1 MKTTLIIKNTFYA
14 AVMALG
20 LVACTPTEVE
30 HGNPLTEADLDASF
44 TLVRTTDT
52 ILTQP
57 RRNAQI
63 LEFTG
68 GSDDPAIQY
77 HTWRVSNATGVY
89 PSQNNTVVGKKTH
102 RYILEANGTYKIE
115 HRVVGRVGG
124 TNFVSEQPFTVTLPA
139 APGVVLGPNLI
150 SSPNFENPSDWTV
163 ITINS
168 SGTAQWT
175 FAGGK
180 ATIAGAT
187 GHAAIYQ
194 AVTVEAG
201 RNYRFDM
208 RVQGPGSSNMWF
220 EVYAGT
226 TRPAQ
231 GSDYS
236 NGGKRLQLN
245 TWAGCA
251 TSPFDGLLSA
261 EGCGGDSLGNVMTF
275 AQSGTVYFLI
285 KCGESGGNIN
295 SISVSDVV
303 FQTID

>member
-14 AVMALG
+14 AFVALG

-44 TLVRTTDT
+44 TLTHITDT
-52 ILTQP
+52 VFDRPI
-57 RRNAQI
+57 RNAQI
-63 LEFTG
+63 LEFTAS
-68 GSDDPAIQY
+68 SDDPAIQY
-77 HTWRVSNATGVY
+77 HTWRASNANGEYAT
-89 PSQNNTVVGKKTH
+89 QNNTVVGSKTH
-102 RYILEANGTYKIE
+102 RFTFEANGTYKIE

-124 TNFVSEQPFTVTLPA
+124 TNFVSEDSFTVTLPS
-139 APGVVLGPNLI
+139 APDIVLGPNLI
-150 SSPNFENPSDWTV
+150 SSPNFENLSDWTV
-163 ITINS
+163 ITIS

-175 FAGGK
+175 FADGK
-180 ATIAGAT
+180 ATIAGGT

-201 RNYRFDM
+201 RTYKFDM

-251 TSPFDGLLSA
+251 TSPFDGMLSA
-261 EGCGGDSLGNVMTF
+261 VGCGGDSSGNTMTF
-275 AQSGTVYFLI
+275 DQSGTIYFLI